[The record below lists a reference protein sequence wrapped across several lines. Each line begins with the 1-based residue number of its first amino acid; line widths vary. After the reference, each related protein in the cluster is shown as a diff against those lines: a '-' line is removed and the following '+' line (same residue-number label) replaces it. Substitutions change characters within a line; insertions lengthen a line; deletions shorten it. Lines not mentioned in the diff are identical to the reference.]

1 VRILSYERFSADYL
15 LSQIRTTR
23 LRGYDGAQPYINASL
38 QLSHAVDADSLTPAQ
53 RYVLKP
59 SVDKVIEL
67 RDALLEHDVDLFA
80 LDGGLYVV
88 TSEHPDEKIP
98 VIPPV
103 VEASSEP
110 DNRTV
115 QLINDGMHR
124 IFAARTLGKPIS
136 VITARNVP
144 AQYPYYAYALE
155 GGWSQVSELTELPD
169 TFQKKNYRQP
179 QNYKSLFRDFNAVFP
194 GVQKQRKQSNPSH
207 ITW

>member
-1 VRILSYERFSADYL
+1 VRILSYERFSADHL
-15 LSQIRTTR
+15 LSQIRTTQ
-23 LRGYDGAQPYINASL
+23 LLGYEGAQPYINASL
-38 QLSHAVDADSLTPAQ
+38 QLSHAVDTDSLTPAQ

-59 SVDKVIEL
+59 SVDKIIEL
-67 RDALLEHDVDLFA
+67 RDALLEYDVDLFA

-88 TSEHPDEKIP
+88 TSDYPGEQIP

-103 VEASSEP
+103 VEESREP
-110 DNRTV
+110 GGRTV
-115 QLINDGMHR
+115 LLINDGMHR
-124 IFAARTLGKPIS
+124 VFAARTLGRPIS

-144 AQYPYYAYALE
+144 AEYPYYAYALE
-155 GGWSQVSELTELPD
+155 GGWSQVTQLPELPD

-207 ITW
+207 ITM